1 MKKMILMLTM
11 SLVTASFA
19 QAAYKDA
26 NAKRVCDSLSNNSAA
41 VECNKAID
49 GEAVSLGVV
58 KICSQLSFGSY
69 IADCFKAGA
78 GSDYSDA
85 VLNYC
90 GNKSDEYD
98 RVTCLKMAAGNAPRL
113 PKPAP
118 VCKETVVVKVVETV
132 SFQALQGLETRTSN
146 IYESLRNGQNA
157 KALDQVVD
165 LFDRIN
171 ELQKEVKELRR

>member
-26 NAKRVCDSLSNNSAA
+26 NAKRVCDSLSNSTAS

-49 GEAVSLGVV
+49 GESISLGVT

-69 IADCFKAGA
+69 VADCYKAGA

-90 GNKSDEYD
+90 SNKADEYD

-118 VCKETVVVKVVETV
+118 ACKETVVVKIQETV
-132 SFQALQGLETRTSN
+132 SLQALQGLETRTSN
-146 IYESLRNGQNA
+146 IYESLRSGRTD

-165 LFDRIN
+165 LFKRIN
-171 ELQKEVKELRR
+171 ELQEQVKELRK